1 MSKHTCQEEIFQGA
15 GFRFKACGRGA
26 KYEYE
31 GKHYCGTHH
40 PPTVQAK
47 RDAKRDEWMRRL
59 DAERAARER
68 NARAMAEQKR
78 RADCFPALLEALQA
92 WLALDRNFAAASD
105 QHIAELIAEG
115 AASAPIAKAV
125 QMSRAAIAAA
135 TAQAGEVSHG

>member
-1 MSKHTCQEEIFQGA
+1 MSKHTCQERVFQGA
-15 GFRFKACGRGA
+15 GFGFKDCGRGA
-26 KYEYE
+26 KYDYE

-78 RADCFPALLEALQA
+78 RADCFPALLEALQ
-92 WLALDRNFAAASD
+92 DTFAMLETRLLRDTFGS
-105 QHIAELIAEG
+105 EWVE
-115 AASAPIAKAV
+115 KA
-125 QMSRAAIAAA
+125 RAAIAAA
-135 TAQAGEVSHG
+135 TAQGEQHG

>member
-1 MSKHTCQEEIFQGA
+1 MSKYTCQEGIFQSA

-47 RDAKRDEWMRRL
+47 RDAKHDEWMRRL

-78 RADCFPALLEALQA
+78 RADCFPALLEALQYA
-92 WLALDRNFAAASD
+92 IR
-105 QHIAELIAEG
+105 QVPELGTVPGI
-115 AASAPIAKAV
+115 S
-125 QMSRAAIAAA
+125 AAIAAA